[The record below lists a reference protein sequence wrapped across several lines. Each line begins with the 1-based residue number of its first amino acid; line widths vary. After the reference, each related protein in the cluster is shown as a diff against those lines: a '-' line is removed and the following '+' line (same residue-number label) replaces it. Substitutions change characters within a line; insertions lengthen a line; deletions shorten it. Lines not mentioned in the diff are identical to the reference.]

1 MIISREFRKSWD
13 IQNNKECY
21 QFVVSYVASDG
32 SIKFM
37 QYNLPD
43 SELFEWDYAKRG
55 DYYYPNYL
63 SWDNKPVKQ
72 VKMKSQTLSKERYYQ
87 IIFDLIKNNP
97 SVSDLFSLNYPDT
110 YFWDIETDISD
121 DGFPAPQQ
129 ANMPITVMSWVKYPN
144 IVVFGTKQLSPAE
157 IYKIEQDIHEHCKN
171 FKDSPK
177 YNFEYRYYS
186 NEYDMLTDFNVNY
199 FAKAP
204 AVTGWNILG
213 FDYLYYYNRCDKFG
227 IDLKCLSPTQKMF
240 AYKNDNGDMLKLPKH
255 KLIYDYLACY
265 KKWDRTVEVKESN
278 TLDFVGAATCGV
290 KKVQHKLS
298 LKDMWEQQ
306 PREYIFYNAI
316 DSVLV
321 EQIDK
326 KIKTSKAMYGLA
338 ALTKAEIIEVFGTIA
353 SVEIVQNEYLYRMNK
368 VIPLSTKKYEF
379 REYEGA
385 FVFKPEPSISKWVL
399 GLDYASLYPSTI
411 RQFNLSPETYLF
423 KDKLYKPKSNEI
435 KTSSNSLF
443 KRDEEGFMPMLLS
456 SFYDK
461 RKQHKKSMKMYG
473 NIASQLNEIYN
484 ERIKEH
490 ITNININGI
499 DFNPYECSLEELQ
512 NKIDHY
518 ENLAASENDFQ
529 MAVKLFINSVYGC
542 LGTRFYNLYNPD
554 IAEAIT
560 LQGQDLIKYSA
571 EKIDQ
576 YVSDYWHLHHDAHNK
591 IAEYMKNQFDEFNV
605 DKFLEKA
612 KIKHNLL
619 TTNQIGG
626 DTDSCYISFNCMMQS
641 CEIPEYMG
649 SHFIYAVYIYSLKG
663 YIEKFLEDYANA
675 FNCPKNVEEFELEK
689 VARTVIYVAKKNY
702 VMDIAWKEGNVH
714 IPPAKKI
721 IYAGI
726 DVVKGSTPPW
736 CREKQKEFIAWLISR
751 YNDGNKPSYAE
762 IVAKVK
768 EYRKLFELQNP
779 DQIFKSI
786 SISDYEKFIYDDKN
800 TLTYNAEIKT
810 IPQHVDAAARYNH
823 LLYTTAKKYLKK
835 YNIIKSGDKV
845 RLYYI
850 NEKECFG
857 YLPNQYPIE
866 FAPKPDYDVCFAK
879 VMLAPI
885 NRIIEC
891 AGYKSIPQT
900 LTYSVALW

>member
-157 IYKIEQDIHEHCKN
+157 IYKTEQDIHEHCKN

-186 NEYDMLTDFNVNY
+186 NEYDMLTDFTVNY

-204 AVTGWNILG
+204 AVTGWNIWG

-306 PREYIFYNAI
+306 PREYVFYNAI

-461 RKQHKKSMKMYG
+461 RKQHKKSMKIYG

-576 YVSDYWHLHHDAHNK
+576 YVSDYWHLHYDAHNK
-591 IAEYMKNQFDEFNV
+591 IAEYMKKQFDEFNV

-612 KIKHNLL
+612 KKPIIGSE
-619 TTNQIGG
+619 TNQVGG
-626 DTDSCYISFNCMMQS
+626 DSVVGSSMIKTTDGDFTIEELFNECTTDRTSSQKLYVKSNRCIYNVNDNNEIITSKIKYIIRHKVDKDIWTLCSCGNYVHATEDHSFIVIRNDEKINVKPWQICKYDNVIIFDNGKSKICKIDNIFKNNLCDDVFVYDIEVETNNEHEHNFFANNILVHNTDSVSGNSIIITEKHKDGIKIEDFYNENINNIDN
-641 CEIPEYMG
+641 EIDNKHE
-649 SHFIYAVYIYSLKG
+649 AVK
-663 YIEKFLEDYANA
+663 
-675 FNCPKNVEEFELEK
+675 
-689 VARTVIYVAKKNY
+689 T
-702 VMDIAWKEGNVH
+702 
-714 IPPAKKI
+714 
-721 IYAGI
+721 
-726 DVVKGSTPPW
+726 
-736 CREKQKEFIAWLISR
+736 
-751 YNDGNKPSYAE
+751 
-762 IVAKVK
+762 
-768 EYRKLFELQNP
+768 
-779 DQIFKSI
+779 
-786 SISDYEKFIYDDKN
+786 DDKVLN
-800 TLTYNAEIKT
+800 WDNNLYFGDIKR
-810 IPQHVDAAARYNH
+810 IIRHKVS
-823 LLYTTAKKYLKK
+823 KKKWQLKT
-835 YNIIKSGDKV
+835 KSGK
-845 RLYYI
+845 
-850 NEKECFG
+850 
-857 YLPNQYPIE
+857 
-866 FAPKPDYDVCFAK
+866 
-879 VMLAPI
+879 
-885 NRIIEC
+885 IIEC
-891 AGYKSIPQT
+891 TDDHSLIVFRNGEKMKIKPHEILPDDKVLSI
-900 LTYSVALW
+900 VDK

>member
-1 MIISREFRKSWD
+1 MIISRELRKSWD
-13 IQNNKECY
+13 MSTNEQCY
-21 QFVVSYVASDG
+21 QMVVSYVASDG
-32 SIKFM
+32 TIKYM
-37 QYNLPD
+37 TYNLPNN
-43 SELFEWDYAKRG
+43 ELFEWDYSKKS
-55 DYYYPNYL
+55 DYYYPNFT
-63 SWDNKPVKQ
+63 SWDNKQVKR
-72 VKMKSQTLSKERYYQ
+72 VKMKGENLSKERFYQ
-87 IIFDLIKNNP
+87 ILFDLNKNNQIN
-97 SVSDLFSLNYPDT
+97 DIFSLNYPET

-121 DGFPAPQQ
+121 DGFPLPQL
-129 ANMPITVMSWVKYPN
+129 ANMPITVMSWVKFPN
-144 IVVFGTKQLSPAE
+144 IVVFGTKPLTS
-157 IYKIEQDIHEHCKN
+157 EQIQKTEDDIREHCAN
-171 FKDSPK
+171 FKDSPEYK
-177 YNFEYRYYS
+177 FEYRYYPD
-186 NEYDMLTDFNVNY
+186 EYSMLVDFTINY

-204 AVTGWNILG
+204 AVTGWNIWG
-213 FDYLYYYNRCDKFG
+213 FDYLYYYNRCEKFG

-240 AYKNDNGDMLKLPKH
+240 AYRNDNGDMLKLPKH

-265 KKWDRTVEVKESN
+265 KKWDRTVDVKESN
-278 TLDFVGAATCGV
+278 TLDFVGYATCGV
-290 KKVQHKLS
+290 KKVQHQLS

-326 KIKTSKAMYGLA
+326 KIKTSKAMYGLS
-338 ALTKAEIIEVFGTIA
+338 ALTKAEVMEVFGTIA

-368 VIPLSTKKYEF
+368 VVPLSTKKHEF

-399 GLDYASLYPSTI
+399 GCDYASLYPSTI
-411 RQFNLSPETYLF
+411 RQFNMSPETYIF
-423 KDKLYKPKSNEI
+423 KNKNYIPKENEI
-435 KTSSNSLF
+435 KAASGSVF
-443 KRDEEGFMPMLLS
+443 KRDEEGFMPMLLT
-456 SFYDK
+456 SFYNK
-461 RKQHKKSMKMYG
+461 RKQHKKGMKTYG
-473 NIASQLNEIYN
+473 NIADELRKVYN
-484 ERIKEH
+484 ERIKEQ
-490 ITNININGI
+490 ITNININDI
-499 DFNPYECSLEELQ
+499 DFDPYNCSITMLQ
-512 NKIDHY
+512 DKIDY
-518 ENLAASENDFQ
+518 YDNLVSAENDFQ

-571 EKIDQ
+571 EKIDD
-576 YVSDYWHLHHDAHNK
+576 YVADRWHLEFDAHIK
-591 IAEYMKNQFDEFNV
+591 IANYMKEKFAEFDV
-605 DKFLEKA
+605 DKFLNRA
-612 KIKHNLL
+612 KVKYNLL

-626 DTDSCYISFNCMMQS
+626 DTDSAYISFNCLIQS
-641 CEIPEYMG
+641 CDIPEYMG
-649 SHFIYAVYIYSLKG
+649 SYFIYAVYIYSLKG
-663 YIEKFLEDYANA
+663 YIESFLEDYAKA

-702 VMDIAWKEGNVH
+702 VMDIAWTDKGVH

-736 CREKQKEFIAWLISR
+736 CREKQKEFITWLISR

-768 EYRKLFELQNP
+768 DYRNIFELQSP
-779 DQIFKSI
+779 DQIFKSM
-786 SISDYEKFIYDDKN
+786 SISDYEKFVYDDKK
-800 TLTYNAEIKT
+800 TLTYNADVKT
-810 IPQHVDAAARYNH
+810 VPQHVDAAAKYNH

-850 NEKECFG
+850 NDKECFG

-866 FAPKPDYDVCFAK
+866 FAPKPDYDICFAK

-891 AGYKSIPQT
+891 AGYKSIPES
-900 LTYSVALW
+900 LMYSVPLW

>member
-1 MIISREFRKSWD
+1 MIINREIRKSWD
-13 IQNNKECY
+13 MSSNTQCY
-21 QFVVSYVASDG
+21 QMIVSYVGSDG
-32 SIKFM
+32 NIKYM
-37 QYNLPD
+37 TYNLPD
-43 SELFEWDYAKRG
+43 NELFEWDYSKKS
-55 DYYYPNYL
+55 DYYYPNYT
-63 SWDNKPVKQ
+63 SWDNKPVKH
-72 VKMKSQTLSKERYYQ
+72 VKMKGDNLSKERFYQ
-87 IIFDLIKNNP
+87 ILFDLNKNNQIN
-97 SVSDLFSLNYPDT
+97 DIFSLNYPET

-121 DGFPAPQQ
+121 DGFPLPQL
-129 ANMPITVMSWVKYPN
+129 ANMPITVMSWVKFPN
-144 IVVFGTKQLSPAE
+144 IVVFGTKPLTTEQIQKTQDD
-157 IYKIEQDIHEHCKN
+157 IYEHCVH

-177 YNFEYRYYS
+177 YNFEYKYYPD
-186 NEYDMLTDFNVNY
+186 EYSMLMDFTVNY

-204 AVTGWNILG
+204 AVTGWNIWG
-213 FDYLYYYNRCDKFG
+213 FDYLYYYNRCEKFG

-240 AYKNDNGDMLKLPKH
+240 AYRNDNGDILKLPKH

-265 KKWDRTVEVKESN
+265 KKWDRTVEVKEAN
-278 TLDFVGAATCGV
+278 TLDFVGYATCGV
-290 KKVQHKLS
+290 KKVQHQLS

-338 ALTKAEIIEVFGTIA
+338 ALTKAEVMEVFGTVA

-399 GLDYASLYPSTI
+399 GLDYASLYPSTE
-411 RQFNLSPETYLF
+411 RQFNMSPETYMF
-423 KDKLYKPKSNEI
+423 KNKQYIPKENEI
-435 KTSSNSLF
+435 KAASGSVF
-443 KRDEEGFMPMLLS
+443 KRDEEGFMPMLLT
-456 SFYDK
+456 SFYNK
-461 RKQHKKSMKMYG
+461 RKQHKKSMKMYV
-473 NIASQLNEIYN
+473 NITNQLNEIYN

-490 ITNININGI
+490 ITNININDI
-499 DFNPYECSLEELQ
+499 DFNPYKCSLEELQ
-512 NKIDHY
+512 NRIDHY
-518 ENLAASENDFQ
+518 NNLALAENDFQ

-576 YVSDYWHLHHDAHNK
+576 YVSDYWHLAFDAHIK
-591 IAEYMKNQFDEFNV
+591 IANYMKEQFSEFDI

-626 DTDSCYISFNCMMQS
+626 DTDSCYISFNCLIDA
-641 CEIPEYMG
+641 CNIPEYMG
-649 SHFIYAVYIYSLKG
+649 SHFIYAIYIYSLKQ
-663 YIEKFLEDYANA
+663 YIENFLEDYSKK
-675 FNCPKNVEEFELEK
+675 FNCPKNIEEFELEK

-702 VMDIAWKEGNVH
+702 VMDIAWKEGNIH

-736 CREKQKEFIAWLISR
+736 CREKQKEFITWLISR

-768 EYRKLFELQNP
+768 DYRNIFELQSP
-779 DQIFKSI
+779 DQIFKSM
-786 SISDYEKFIYDDKN
+786 SISDYEKFVYDDKK
-800 TLTYNAEIKT
+800 TLTYNADVKT
-810 IPQHVDAAARYNH
+810 VPQHVDAAAKYNH

-850 NEKECFG
+850 NDKECFG

-866 FAPKPDYDVCFAK
+866 FAPKPDYDICFAK

-891 AGYKSIPQT
+891 AGYKSIPES
-900 LTYSVALW
+900 LMYSVPLW